1 MAIQQIPGKK
11 IFKYDTKKLSKNPN
25 FVQPP
30 VKTTQKKKKE
40 EIVSGN
46 TIENIGKGVYQGDD
60 NIYGEKL
67 MNQMQEMM
75 GKIDNI
81 KVANGNLNVYGEKE
95 KKAVEVEVKR
105 NLYLAKADNI
115 KMSADEVIEGKVKT
129 KKDKL
134 KALRKRRNG

>member
-1 MAIQQIPGKK
+1 MAIQQIKGKK

-30 VKTTQKKKKE
+30 VQTIQKKK

-46 TIENIGKGVYQGDD
+46 TTENTGKGVYQGDD

-81 KVANGNLNVYGEKE
+81 KVTNGNLNVYGEKE

-115 KMSADEVIEGKVKT
+115 KMDVDEVISGKVKT

-134 KALRKRRNG
+134 RALRKRNK